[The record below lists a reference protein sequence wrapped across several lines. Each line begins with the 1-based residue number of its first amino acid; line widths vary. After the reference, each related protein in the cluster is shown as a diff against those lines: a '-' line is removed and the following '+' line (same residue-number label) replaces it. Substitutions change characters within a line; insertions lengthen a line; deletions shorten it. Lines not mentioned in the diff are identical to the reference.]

1 VTENPVGRWEKRL
14 GIVGRYQSAKM
25 ADEAGDS
32 KLTWGWYMEQWVAA
46 DIVGLWY
53 KGIKIRIMKDR
64 RFG

>member
-1 VTENPVGRWEKRL
+1 
-14 GIVGRYQSAKM
+14 M